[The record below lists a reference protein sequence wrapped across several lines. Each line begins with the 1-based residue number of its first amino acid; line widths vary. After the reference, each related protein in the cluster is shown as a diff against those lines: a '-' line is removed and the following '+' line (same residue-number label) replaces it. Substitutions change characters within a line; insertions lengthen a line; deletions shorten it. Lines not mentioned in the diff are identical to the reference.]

1 MAKKNQPEVFRPF
14 NPDDREKM
22 MVNLAMDRAEEQ
34 LRDGTA
40 SQSLIIHFLK
50 LGTEMS
56 KLEQK
61 LVDAKVRQ
69 IKDVT
74 ESSQD
79 YQKVIEAMQGYAPK
93 HGTKNDDN

>member
-1 MAKKNQPEVFRPF
+1 MAKKNQPEIFRPI

-50 LGTEMS
+50 LGTEMTQ
-56 KLEQK
+56 LEQK
-61 LVDAKVRQ
+61 LVDAKVKQ

-74 ESSQD
+74 NTNQNNK
-79 YQKVIEAMQGYAPK
+79 KVIEAIQGYKPK